1 MPGGVRGG
9 RGDGDEGG
17 KVGKPGVESSVQQ
30 TLASP
35 QLLAACKVQNS
46 SGEESLD
53 FRELRVTAGRMPS
66 VVCESNSCE
75 IIF

>member
-1 MPGGVRGG
+1 MPGGVREGG
-9 RGDGDEGG
+9 GDGDEGG
-17 KVGKPGVESSVQQ
+17 EVGKPGVESSVQQ
-30 TLASP
+30 NPRLTSATN
-35 QLLAACKVQNS
+35 KVQNS

>member
-1 MPGGVRGG
+1 MTIRLGACDGGGVG
-9 RGDGDEGG
+9 GDEGG
-17 KVGKPGVESSVQQ
+17 EVGKPGVESSVQQ

-35 QLLAACKVQNS
+35 QLLTACKVQNS
-46 SGEESLD
+46 SSLD
-53 FRELRVTAGRMPS
+53 FRELRVTAGQMPS